1 MSAHVEKNS
10 IGSKKFGVRVMARK
24 PLIPRKRGCK
34 VDIVN
39 DGTQLPEGF
48 EALPFEPGIEPVVI
62 RFAGGCN
69 GLTPDIIAAMPEFF
83 LTAFRGFKG
92 VAFSGGTMKVTP
104 SFDEGGKRT
113 VYTPEGFTITYVPAL
128 LAANYPCLAVST
140 TPRTD
145 QISLDEEFGGVILTD
160 ALDRI
165 DFQQHRAILIQKD
178 GTEIAEDEVDWA
190 KDVLVYLNQMVS
202 WMRKGVR
209 CAILACNGGGATWKE
224 IIWALER
231 DIPVYAVRGSGRKTD
246 EFITKF
252 EAGELKIHNLADG
265 EEKPIDPSL
274 VTIIS
279 FSEAIALRDTLV
291 LRGYITDQE
300 RKSELERLQA
310 AVESL
315 AVDAEVILDP
325 VATTDD
331 AVEGAAGDKVT
342 ETAPAGDMKDGSA
355 DKSGKGESD
364 EGCGC
369 GTE

>member
-1 MSAHVEKNS
+1 
-10 IGSKKFGVRVMARK
+10 MARK

-92 VAFSGGTMKVTP
+92 VAFSGGTMKVQA
-104 SFDEGGKRT
+104 SFDEAGKRT
-113 VYTPEGFTITYVPAL
+113 VYSPDGFTITYVPAL
-128 LAANYPCLAVST
+128 LAETNACLAVST

-145 QISLDEEFGGVILTD
+145 QITLDEEYGGVILTD
-160 ALDRI
+160 DLDRI
-165 DFQQHRAILIQKD
+165 DFQQHRAVLIQKD
-178 GTEIAEDEVDWA
+178 GTEMADDEVDWA
-190 KDVLVYLNQMVS
+190 RDVLPYLGLMVV
-202 WMRKGVR
+202 WMRKGVK
-209 CAILACNGGGATWKE
+209 CAIVACNGGGATWKE

-231 DIPVYAVRGSGRKTD
+231 DIPVFAIRGSGRKTD

-252 EAGELKIHNLADG
+252 ESGDLKIRNLADG
-265 EEKPIDPSL
+265 EEKSVDPSL

-279 FSEAIALRDTLV
+279 LAEAALLRDTLV
-291 LRGYITDQE
+291 LRGYITDE
-300 RKSELERLQA
+300 ARKTELVALQA
-310 AVESL
+310 AVESV
-315 AVDAEVILDP
+315 AADAEVTL
-325 VATTDD
+325 D
-331 AVEGAAGDKVT
+331 AVETEDSKPAAGDDQEQADTVEAT
-342 ETAPAGDMKDGSA
+342 TADVQSAKDDSTGE
-355 DKSGKGESD
+355 GKASD